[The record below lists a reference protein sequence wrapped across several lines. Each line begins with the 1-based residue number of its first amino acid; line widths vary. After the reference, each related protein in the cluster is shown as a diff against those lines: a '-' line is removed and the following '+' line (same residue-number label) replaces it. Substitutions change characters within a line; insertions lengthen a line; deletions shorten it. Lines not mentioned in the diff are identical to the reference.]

1 MKIQNTT
8 KYMEYLADQRE
19 NIGKQY
25 RRGMLPYGGAVNSLG
40 IITMGVNEED
50 YRRDVEKLKAIV

>member
-1 MKIQNTT
+1 
-8 KYMEYLADQRE
+8 MEYLADQRE